1 MESNEM
7 SRADVDHHAGVEVT
21 ARLNDEVLD
30 QPVRNPFTGYSLC
43 VAVILLLA
51 FLLRIL
57 RLDAYL
63 LGPVEGRW
71 AGDSWAIFTGSPVPG
86 PEASPD
92 VSPLFQVLN
101 AASFFLFGDTDA
113 TARIAPALMG
123 FGIVVLVFAFRPFVS
138 RSHLAA
144 MALLAA
150 VSPTLVFAS
159 RTVHPA
165 IAVAFFTLLTLV
177 ALLRAGVAGTTV
189 SRAGWSLGVG
199 LGLAGMLASG
209 VDGVTALLSLAIG
222 IFAAAVSDSSTD
234 GSQSGSVRAGLRAV
248 STHRS
253 SVALLVL
260 GFVLATLVLFSR
272 VLTDFTALS
281 GIVTTFGNWGR
292 LMMSRASSIPSSFFF
307 WALLLYEILAI
318 VFAIM
323 AIVVT
328 RRDTSPARRQQLS
341 PVMFGAWFFASLLLH
356 SLASGR
362 EVDHAVLVALPLV
375 LLAGLGLGDVLAR
388 IDASGFWHSRLWG
401 LPVMLTGVLLGL
413 AVTVI
418 VVGRAMDRDIDS
430 TAAFPTWLA
439 VLMALT
445 VILVTAGAVGALLN
459 RVDDGAN
466 PVRVV
471 DPVLIMVAVALGLFT
486 MITTAGLAYERAD
499 DGTEMLARNVPS
511 EDGAV
516 LINRINQVSRDLSVE
531 NRTNIDPTGRYGL
544 RISVSPDVAW
554 PFAWYFRDYPFMR
567 VLPPAGWNENLDVAI
582 ATTAEGME
590 TYGLTPQESS
600 WVIRSPRSYS
610 DLDAGDIFG
619 RILQPDTWG
628 DALRYLVSREVE
640 TPQEPQRLTVG
651 YSNRVGNQL
660 NPNFGP
666 FDLFTG
672 ESPGVGN
679 GLGQLNQPAGIGVS
693 PDGSTI
699 YVLNAGNQRID
710 RFQRDGTFIG
720 VWDGAVDPVFAL
732 SWNVNQGGTGLT
744 VGEDGLIYIADT
756 WNHVVIVAD
765 ESGTVVRQLGQRGVL
780 TDTTDAGLP
789 SDSPGLFFG
798 PRGVAVT
805 EERIFVTDTG
815 NERVQV
821 FSRDGTFITAFGGF
835 GTGQGQLIE
844 PTGIVIGPDGN
855 VWVADS
861 GNARIQVFTIE
872 GEFVEEIPVS
882 SWQGQMGVDR
892 LNALAVGPD
901 GVVYLTSPLASAVE
915 AWDGEQMVT
924 VTNVPPVRAGGITV
938 APDGNLLVTDVN
950 GAVVHDVT
958 PQLPEGFG
966 PDPGP
971 AAPEGTP
978 TASPIA
984 TPANG

>member
-1 MESNEM
+1 MQSNKM
-7 SRADVDHHAGVEVT
+7 SRADMDHHGGSDAVAGP
-21 ARLNDEVLD
+21 NDEVLD
-30 QPVRNPFTGYSLC
+30 QPVRNPFTGFSLC

-63 LGPVEGRW
+63 LGSVEGRW

-113 TARIAPALMG
+113 TARIAPAMMG
-123 FGIVVLVFAFRPFVS
+123 FGIVVVIFALRPFVS

-177 ALLRAGVAGTTV
+177 SVLRAGVAGTTV
-189 SRAGWSLGVG
+189 TRAGWSLGVG

-222 IFAAAVSDSSTD
+222 IFAAAVSDSSTNEGQA
-234 GSQSGSVRAGLRAV
+234 GSIRAGLRAV
-248 STHRS
+248 STSRS
-253 SVALLVL
+253 SLALLIL
-260 GFVLATLVLFSR
+260 GFTLAMLVLFSR
-272 VLTDFTALS
+272 ILTDFTALS
-281 GIVTTFGNWGR
+281 GMLTTFSNWGR

-307 WALLLYEILAI
+307 WALLLYEIIAV

-323 AIVVT
+323 AIVAT
-328 RRDTSPARRQQLS
+328 RRDANPAQRQQLN
-341 PVMFGAWFFASLLLH
+341 PVLFGVWFFASLLLH

-362 EVDHAVLVALPLV
+362 EVEQSVLVVLPLV

-388 IDASGFWHSRLWG
+388 IDASGFWHSRSWG
-401 LPVMLTGVLLGL
+401 LPMMLAGTVLGL
-413 AVTVI
+413 VVTV
-418 VVGRAMDRDIDS
+418 VLVSRAMDRETAS
-430 TAAFPTWLA
+430 TATFPAWLV

-445 VILVTAGAVGALLN
+445 VVLLTLGTIGALLN
-459 RVDDGAN
+459 RAGGGPS
-466 PVRVV
+466 PVRGV
-471 DPVLIMVAVALGLFT
+471 DPVLIMVATALGLFT

-516 LINRINQVSRDLSVE
+516 LISRIDQVSRDLSVE
-531 NRTNIDPTGRYGL
+531 NRSTIDPTGRYGL
-544 RISVSPDVAW
+544 RIAVSPDVAW

-567 VLPPAGWNENLDVAI
+567 VLPPAGWNEDLDTAI
-582 ATTAEGME
+582 AATSEGME

-610 DLDAGDIFG
+610 DLDAGSIFG
-619 RILQPDTWG
+619 RITQPDTWG

-640 TPQEPQRLTVG
+640 TPQEPQTLTVG

-666 FDLFTG
+666 FDLFSD

-693 PDGSTI
+693 PDDSTI
-699 YVLNAGNQRID
+699 YILNAGNQRID
-710 RFQRDGTFIG
+710 RYQRDGIFIG

-892 LNALAVGPD
+892 LNALAVGPG
-901 GVVYLTSPLASAVE
+901 GVIYMTSPLASAVE
-915 AWDGEQMVT
+915 AYDGEQIVT
-924 VTNVPPVRAGGITV
+924 VTSVPPVRAGGIAV
-938 APDGNLLVTDVN
+938 APDGSLLITDVN

-971 AAPEGTP
+971 AAPESSP
-978 TASPIA
+978 VASPVA
-984 TPANG
+984 SPANG